1 MKASG
6 KSLVVWL
13 PVSKAVPKHRGVH
26 NAGRE
31 VPPVVSLHLPVFPAC
46 NICLL
51 QYCSA
56 FPSRGGSYTVICF
69 RGGLCCARGDLGPW
83 GRGTLGSRGCSSA
96 SCMAAIRAS
105 RAHTA
110 CARVLLDPGRE
121 SKLLRNFSNSWPKT
135 QLRAWGVARGGHWDG
150 GRARAMPERGG
161 SQVSQRDRRR
171 ACSSAR

>member
-1 MKASG
+1 MG
-6 KSLVVWL
+6 KSLIAWL
-13 PVSKAVPKHRGVH
+13 PVSKAVPKHRGV
-26 NAGRE
+26 NTTQVGKC
-31 VPPVVSLHLPVFPAC
+31 PLLSLCIFATVFPAC
-46 NICLL
+46 SICLL

-96 SCMAAIRAS
+96 SRRAMIRAS
-105 RAHTA
+105 RAHAA

-121 SKLLRNFSNSWPKT
+121 SKLLRNFSGSWPKT